1 MFETMVLVCLVTN
14 PSFCYTLADL
24 YGPYYTKKE
33 CINRAYII
41 ARDLSFARRTNKLH
55 HKIRLISQIC
65 SVEGTRESA

>member
-33 CINRAYII
+33 CITRAYII
-41 ARDLSFARRTNKLH
+41 ARDLQEHMPNFEVMKYKCLDILDKRVDK
-55 HKIRLISQIC
+55 K
-65 SVEGTRESA
+65 SV

>member
-14 PSFCYTLADL
+14 PSFCYTLTDL

-41 ARDLSFARRTNKLH
+41 ARDLQEYMPNFEVMKYKCLDILDKRVDK
-55 HKIRLISQIC
+55 K
-65 SVEGTRESA
+65 SV